1 MYSEQ
6 FQVTSYLIG
15 IVPIIKIANFGS
27 GGGNAISKLPIIR
40 VFLLMEFTLW
50 LTIVTDFF
58 LGK

>member
-1 MYSEQ
+1 MCIEEIQ
-6 FQVTSYLIG
+6 DTSYLIG
-15 IVPIIKIANFGS
+15 IVPTITVAYFGS
-27 GGGNAISKLPIIR
+27 GGDNANSKLPTIR

>member
-1 MYSEQ
+1 MFSEQ

-15 IVPIIKIANFGS
+15 IVPTIMIAYFGS
-27 GGGNAISKLPIIR
+27 RGGNGISKLPTIR